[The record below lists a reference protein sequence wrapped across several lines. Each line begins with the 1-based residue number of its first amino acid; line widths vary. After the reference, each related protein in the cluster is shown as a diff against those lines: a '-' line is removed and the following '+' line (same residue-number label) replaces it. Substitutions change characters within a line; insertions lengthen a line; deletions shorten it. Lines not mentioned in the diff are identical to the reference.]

1 MRTFLILFVGCLLCI
16 GILLAMRAGR
26 RKSDSEVIKIYKA
39 TPYSP
44 KRVGTPQ
51 TERAETLTDS
61 TLSEEGNSDAGLMH
75 RFPKPLLSDENGDS
89 EAEEGFGESI
99 AELARDS
106 QISELIDEPVE
117 NEPAESMNLGE
128 GMTEATIPYWELSKL
143 VIDAYELEEVLN
155 DYGVYVAEG
164 HGGGRCPFCAHP
176 EDFQVMTNAKTGRRE
191 SWCCF
196 TCSNL
201 SYNVIDFVSKMEGID
216 EFRAAALLAERA
228 GLLE

>member
-1 MRTFLILFVGCLLCI
+1 MRKFLILFVGCLLCI
-16 GILLAMRAGR
+16 SIFLAMQAGR
-26 RKSDSEVIKIYKA
+26 RKSDSEVIRIYKA

-51 TERAETLTDS
+51 TERTETFTDS
-61 TLSEEGNSDAGLMH
+61 TLSEDGNSDAGLMH
-75 RFPKPLLSDENGDS
+75 RPLLSDENGDS
-89 EAEEGFGESI
+89 EAEKGFGESI
-99 AELARDS
+99 ADLARDS
-106 QISELIDEPVE
+106 QISDLIDEPVE
-117 NEPAESMNLGE
+117 NEPAEAMNLGE

-176 EDFQVMTNAKTGRRE
+176 EDFQVMTNAKTGRRD

-201 SYNVIDFVSKMEGID
+201 PYSVIDFVSKMEGID

>member
-1 MRTFLILFVGCLLCI
+1 MRKFLILFVGCLLCI
-16 GILLAMRAGR
+16 GILLAMQAGR
-26 RKSDSEVIKIYKA
+26 RKSDSEVIRIYKA
-39 TPYSP
+39 TPYQP

-51 TERAETLTDS
+51 TERTETFTDS
-61 TLSEEGNSDAGLMH
+61 TLSEDGNSDAGLMH
-75 RFPKPLLSDENGDS
+75 RPLLSDENRDS
-89 EAEEGFGESI
+89 EAEKGFGESI
-99 AELARDS
+99 ADLARDS
-106 QISELIDEPVE
+106 QISDLIDEPVE
-117 NEPAESMNLGE
+117 NEPAEAMNLGE
-128 GMTEATIPYWELSKL
+128 GMTEATIPYSELSKL

-155 DYGVYVAEG
+155 DYGVYVDEG
-164 HGGGRCPFCAHP
+164 NGGGRCPFCAHP

-201 SYNVIDFVSKMEGID
+201 SYSVIDFVSKMEGID

>member
-26 RKSDSEVIKIYKA
+26 RTSDSEVIKIYKA

-51 TERAETLTDS
+51 TERAETFTDS
-61 TLSEEGNSDAGLMH
+61 TLSEEGNSDASL
-75 RFPKPLLSDENGDS
+75 PKPLLSDENGDS
-89 EAEEGFGESI
+89 EAEKGFGESI

-117 NEPAESMNLGE
+117 NEPAEAMNLGE
-128 GMTEATIPYWELSKL
+128 GMTEATIPYRELSKL

-216 EFRAAALLAERA
+216 EVRAAALLAERA

>member
-1 MRTFLILFVGCLLCI
+1 
-16 GILLAMRAGR
+16 
-26 RKSDSEVIKIYKA
+26 
-39 TPYSP
+39 
-44 KRVGTPQ
+44 
-51 TERAETLTDS
+51 
-61 TLSEEGNSDAGLMH
+61 MH
-75 RFPKPLLSDENGDS
+75 RSPKPLLSDENGDS

-117 NEPAESMNLGE
+117 NEPAEAMNLGE
-128 GMTEATIPYWELSKL
+128 GMTEATIPYRELSKL